1 MAPDVMRE
9 MGELIMA
16 EWRGMAP
23 IDKLAWCASEVPPST
38 EFGTPHPQPQTTS
51 PHDPLPQT
59 THTYNLLFEPP
70 PFSSSLLLSVQV
82 LEGPGA

>member
-23 IDKLAWCASEVPPST
+23 IDSIVQGKNSITPSKT
-38 EFGTPHPQPQTTS
+38 VRKFTMQLSNTT
-51 PHDPLPQT
+51 LT
-59 THTYNLLFEPP
+59 
-70 PFSSSLLLSVQV
+70 
-82 LEGPGA
+82 